1 MATAIRRSSRE
12 FLDLL
17 HQDMKLP
24 HNRYINAPLVR
35 MICNRTLPAAA
46 IKDFAI
52 FRWSFQARANLGM
65 MLAHASFLR
74 GEDAFPLLEN
84 AFDEIMRPKGQG
96 DHPSLWVTFAKAC
109 GATDEELN
117 RAAADP
123 LPEVVGFGAT
133 LREYSTRS
141 AEEGLAAWY
150 ADEEQLPEALGSLGF
165 ALRKYYGMPSDAL
178 EYFFEHVR
186 ADVDHSD
193 ASEELLARYCD
204 TSERQYRARRAAN
217 VTLWSW
223 VEMHNGILRELRQR
237 HAIPA

>member
-1 MATAIRRSSRE
+1 MAVAVRKSSRE

-17 HQDMKLP
+17 HHDMQLP
-24 HNRYINAPLVR
+24 HNRYINTPLVQ
-35 MICNRTLPAAA
+35 MICNHRLPHAA
-46 IKDFAI
+46 IKDFAV
-52 FRWSFQARANLGM
+52 FRWSFQANANLAM

-74 GEDAFPLLEN
+74 GEDAFYLLEN

-117 RAAADP
+117 QAAAAS

-165 ALRKYYGMPSDAL
+165 ALRKYYGMSSEAL

-193 ASEELLARYCD
+193 ASEALLLRYCD
-204 TSERQYRARRAAN
+204 TPERQHRARKAAN

-223 VEMHNGILRELRQR
+223 VEMHNGILRELRKR
-237 HAIPA
+237 HDIPA